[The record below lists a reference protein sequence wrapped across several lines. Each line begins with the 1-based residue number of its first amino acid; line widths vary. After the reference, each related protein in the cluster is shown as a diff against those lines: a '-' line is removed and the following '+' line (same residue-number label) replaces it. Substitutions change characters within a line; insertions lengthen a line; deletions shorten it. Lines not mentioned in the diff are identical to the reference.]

1 MLWKKELPIILK
13 NDILILEYGD
23 VMANKKMTKTARR
36 RLTVITP
43 IVFLAIGYCAFTLIT
58 TAISIYKLNSE
69 EASLKEELNDLKGE
83 SKELKTEIN
92 KLQDKDYVARYARE
106 NYLYTRDGE
115 YVIKSI
121 EEEEKTEKKS
131 FEIQE
136 EYIFY
141 GCVTVGSLVLFYII
155 LKARKHRKLSKKS
168 KKKKSK

>member
-1 MLWKKELPIILK
+1 MPIILK

-23 VMANKKMTKTARR
+23 GMANKKMTKTAKR

-58 TAISIYKLNSE
+58 TAISIYKLNNE
-69 EASLKEELNDLKGE
+69 EASLKEELNNLKGE

-92 KLQDKDYVARYARE
+92 KLQDPDYVARYARE

-115 YVIKSI
+115 YVIKVD
-121 EEEEKTEKKS
+121 EEEKVPSKKG
-131 FEIQE
+131 FEINE

-141 GCVTVGSLVLFYII
+141 GCVAVGSLVLFYII
-155 LKARKHRKLSKKS
+155 LKARKHRKTIKKAKKSKKS
-168 KKKKSK
+168 KG